1 MRHNNKI
8 FQIRHRLHGVSAFQR
23 LALAFLLQE
32 KIVRSSLRGF
42 VAVVS
47 LKKKKKVGSPNG
59 LANGPSLVWPL
70 NRKLLIG
77 YFQDCHGES
86 AASLLQC

>member
-1 MRHNNKI
+1 M
-8 FQIRHRLHGVSAFQR
+8 SAFQR

-32 KIVRSSLRGF
+32 EIARSSLRGF
-42 VAVVS
+42 IALVS
-47 LKKKKKVGSPNG
+47 LKEKKKKVGSPNG
-59 LANGPSLVWPL
+59 LANGPSVVWPW